1 MAQTRR
7 GARGGSSLRR
17 TRFDRAPC
25 PIARATDLVG
35 DWWTP
40 IILRNVMLGQ
50 SRFDQLQESLGVP
63 RAILSRRLNRL
74 VDEGFL
80 RKELYAERPPRFEYL
95 LTDKG
100 RAFWDVLAALW
111 RFGEDWMWEP
121 GEVPPV
127 QLVDRET
134 GAVVRP
140 VVVDERSGRR
150 LDLRSVRITG
160 RRRPSADATEAE
172 S

>member
-1 MAQTRR
+1 
-7 GARGGSSLRR
+7 
-17 TRFDRAPC
+17 
-25 PIARATDLVG
+25 
-35 DWWTP
+35 
-40 IILRNVMLGQ
+40 
-50 SRFDQLQESLGVP
+50 VP

-121 GEVPPV
+121 GEAPPV

-140 VVVDERSGRR
+140 VVVDEGSGRR
-150 LDLRSVRITG
+150 LDLRSVRIKARERTPAG
-160 RRRPSADATEAE
+160 RKRVGADATEAE

>member
-1 MAQTRR
+1 M
-7 GARGGSSLRR
+7 RR
-17 TRFDRAPC
+17 TRFDDWPC

-40 IILRNVMLGQ
+40 IILRNACAGQ
-50 SRFDQLQESLGVP
+50 RRFDQFQQSLGVP

-74 VDEGFL
+74 VDEGL
-80 RKELYAERPPRFEYL
+80 LCKERYAERPPRYEYL

-100 RAFWDVLAALW
+100 RAFWGVLAALW

-121 GEVPPV
+121 GKSPPV
-127 QLVDRET
+127 ELVDRET
-134 GAVVRP
+134 GRAIRP
-140 VVVDERSGRR
+140 VVVDENTGQR
-150 LDLRSVRITG
+150 LDLRRVRMAA
-160 RRRPSADATEAE
+160 RNRAEAMPAD